1 MFKCPFNGV
10 LQKSPWSDDC
20 MNVNRALQI
29 QLDDPSFKALR
40 ALSTYTNPR
49 PNAPPWAKP
58 TVWDWTNRQM
68 AFYRLRQDKQRECL
82 WTQHFSF
89 VWWESLLCCRG
100 QFFFFFSPRTWMGVL
115 CCTWEV
121 FWIWPQCMGTWVA
134 DKTRKWAK
142 FYIINTA
149 IKRWMISILAVNS
162 ATVVR
167 TMSQVMMTGYCLYWH
182 CFHTKLTD
190 HPEKTAMRKYWRIQ
204 DLEAPYQ

>member
-100 QFFFFFSPRTWMGVL
+100 QFFFFFSPGPEW
-115 CCTWEV
+115 V
-121 FWIWPQCMGTWVA
+121 FYAVHEKSFGYGHSAWVHGLQI
-134 DKTRKWAK
+134 RH
-142 FYIINTA
+142 
-149 IKRWMISILAVNS
+149 VNEQS
-162 ATVVR
+162 STSS
-167 TMSQVMMTGYCLYWH
+167 TLQ
-182 CFHTKLTD
+182 
-190 HPEKTAMRKYWRIQ
+190 
-204 DLEAPYQ
+204 